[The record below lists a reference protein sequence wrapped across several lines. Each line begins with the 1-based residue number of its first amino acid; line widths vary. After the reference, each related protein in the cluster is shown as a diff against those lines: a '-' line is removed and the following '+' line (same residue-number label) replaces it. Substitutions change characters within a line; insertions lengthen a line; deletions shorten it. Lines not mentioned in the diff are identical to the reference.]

1 MQRFQRLSLWLGSLG
16 LMLVLGCEPQKTEA
30 PANTNS
36 EAAATST
43 EAAPTETTPAETKT
57 EAAPAKDSYRIV
69 LITNGS
75 SPFWDAADR
84 GSQEAGEKHGVK
96 VEFLRNDATEAGQIE
111 RLEQLAG
118 QKDVKGIGISLID
131 ENATGVI
138 DQMKV
143 LREKGVHV
151 ITFDA
156 DGPEDCRE
164 AFVGTNNLEAGR
176 ALGQA
181 TAAIRPDGGST
192 VCFVGIKGSQNARE
206 RLQGFSEGAGEK
218 IKVVDVMEDQVDESK
233 ARNNVTSAIQN
244 HPDLNILTG
253 IWSYNAPAIADIVE
267 GANRR
272 KDFAVVVFDAEPNAI
287 GAMGRGLIDV
297 MLVQNPYEMG
307 YQGVT
312 LLNAMIQN
320 DSATIKEMLKE
331 GNVYDTG
338 FKVVVPDAKSPVESP
353 VKTTLEEFKG
363 WLAEKN
369 LEGS

>member
-1 MQRFQRLSLWLGSLG
+1 MQRNSRLTIWVCSLG
-16 LMLVLGCEPQKTEA
+16 LMFLIGCDSKQPDNPPSNA
-30 PANTNS
+30 G
-36 EAAATST
+36 ATSESST
-43 EAAPTETTPAETKT
+43 SQSSTSNP
-57 EAAPAKDSYRIV
+57 APAKDPYRIV

-84 GSQEAGEKHGVK
+84 GSQEAGEKLGVK

-131 ENATGVI
+131 EKATGVI
-138 DQMKV
+138 DQMKA

-156 DGPEDCRE
+156 DGPKDCRE

-181 TAAIRPDGGST
+181 TATLRPDGGST

-206 RLQGFSEGAGEK
+206 RLRGFTEGAGEK

-233 ARNNVTSAIQN
+233 ARNNVTAAIQN

-312 LLNAMIQN
+312 LLHALIEQ
-320 DSATIKEMLKE
+320 DEATVKGMLKD
-331 GNVYDTG
+331 GDIYDTG
-338 FKVVVPDAKSPVESP
+338 FKVVVPDDKSPVESP
-353 VKTTLEEFKG
+353 ARMTLDKFKG
-363 WLAEKN
+363 WLAEKD